1 MTLSFSSISET
12 AIAELPFARAVAD
25 LEVELFTDIS
35 VAKNLPVDTGA
46 LVLNN
51 ANDEIYAVYY
61 GGNRTAWSAELS
73 AAAADTVQQVFNF
86 VDSVD
91 LNLSAVAAVSTLLNS
106 IDAVALDIESSV
118 ATITVSQTSAVGFL
132 ETAADSVDIYSA
144 LVNDPALLSIDGE
157 FFHNLKLFSN
167 ETGSLQ
173 FEVVE
178 QLFADDEPTESWR
191 PRPGLPIGPIS
202 FNAIS
207 SEQSEGPLAKSF
219 LFTETLQ
226 ATLGSETITSTRLNY
241 VDTGVV
247 VLSGVSTELQI
258 YKFVEQGNLTTVSI
272 TDQVVFLNSNE
283 SANLE
288 IAAQDQIQQ
297 IFEFFEIAEISL
309 DTETI
314 TSTTLNDF
322 SSAELTVQS
331 DPIVSVVLNY
341 RDIYELVTNIQVAES
356 KLSNYVDSMSLT
368 AEPNDLIS
376 MRYFS
381 FEPSVMTISA
391 KTFAK
396 EYTFLQQE
404 FAIDLYELKLSAE
417 SSESFRSGVGA
428 AIRNRQFWIG

>member
-106 IDAVALDIESSV
+106 IDAVALDIESPV

-132 ETAADSVDIYSA
+132 ETAADSVDRYSA
-144 LVNDPALLSIDGE
+144 LVSDPALLSIDGE

-167 ETGSLQ
+167 ETGLLQ
-173 FEVVE
+173 FDVLDSQFV
-178 QLFADDEPTESWR
+178 DEIPNEAWR
-191 PRPGLPIGPIS
+191 SRPGLPIGPIS

-219 LFTETLQ
+219 PFTETLQ
-226 ATLGSETITSTRLNY
+226 ATLGLETITSTRLNY
-241 VDTGVV
+241 VDTGVF

-272 TDQVVFLNSNE
+272 RDVVVFLNSNE

-288 IAAQDQIQQ
+288 ILAIEQTQQ
-297 IFEFFEIAEISL
+297 IFKFFEFAEIDL
-309 DTETI
+309 ATETI
-314 TSTTLNDF
+314 TSATLNDF
-322 SSAELTVQS
+322 SFAGTTIESARVVSIALDYRNFAELTT
-331 DPIVSVVLNY
+331 DFIVS
-341 RDIYELVTNIQVAES
+341 ES
-356 KLSNYVDSMSLT
+356 KLSVYNDLVSLT

-376 MRYFS
+376 IRYLS
-381 FEPSVMTISA
+381 FDTAVTSMAA

-404 FAIDLYELKLSAE
+404 FAIDQYELTLSAE
-417 SSESFRSGVGA
+417 SGESFRSGAGTT
-428 AIRNRQFWIG
+428 IRNRQFWIG